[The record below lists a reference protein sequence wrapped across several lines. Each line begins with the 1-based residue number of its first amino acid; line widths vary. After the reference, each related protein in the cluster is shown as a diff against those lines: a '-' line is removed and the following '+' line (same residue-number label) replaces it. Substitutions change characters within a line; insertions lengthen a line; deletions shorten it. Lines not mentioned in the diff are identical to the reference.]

1 MCYSESY
8 LRPSNCFLISFGR
21 NPICLEAPSNAPDSK
36 EIKLE
41 ECKRLQIELARL
53 KSEKAA
59 LQAQSRLLEN
69 FVSLARSTGTE
80 EKLISILQQTL
91 EVFVGLT
98 GAEKGSLFLLDRN
111 GAVIESIL
119 TRADATPE
127 QRSQLIGRVLDKG
140 LAGWVREHRR
150 IGIIED
156 TQTDGRWLDLPDQ
169 PYTVRSALAVP
180 ILRDEKL
187 LGLLTLLHAQTGHFN
202 QETAELMELTAA
214 QIAIALENARLYA
227 KLEKSYHSLERAKEE
242 IESFSNA
249 LNAELEKG
257 KKIQRD
263 FLPNQIPRVAGWEI
277 DSCFRPAYQVSGDF
291 YDAFLLP
298 GNQIALVI
306 ADVCDKGVGS
316 ALYMALFRSLL
327 RVFSGQIRLGCWSTA
342 RSMEV
347 KNSTAKVDPDQML
360 QAVSLTNDYIAL
372 EHGHENMFATLFFG
386 ILDPITGN
394 LSYINGGHEPLF
406 IIGPSG
412 IKKILSAAGPAIGI
426 VPGIAFEA
434 RQSKIEPGDI
444 LIGYTDGVT
453 EALSP
458 GQKMYS
464 KERFLAQLEPCPSSA
479 NELIDRIKTDLLDH
493 IDNAPQF
500 DDITMIAIHRQAK
513 P

>member
-1 MCYSESY
+1 
-8 LRPSNCFLISFGR
+8 
-21 NPICLEAPSNAPDSK
+21 
-36 EIKLE
+36 LE
-41 ECKRLQIELARL
+41 ELTQLQIELARL

-59 LQAQSRLLEN
+59 FQAQSRLLEN
-69 FVSLARSTGTE
+69 FVSLARSTGKE
-80 EKLISILQQTL
+80 EKLNSILQQTL

-98 GAEKGSLFLLDRN
+98 GAEKGGLFLLNRN
-111 GAVIESIL
+111 GVVIESIL

-150 IGIIED
+150 IGLIED
-156 TQTDGRWLDLPDQ
+156 TQKDDRWLDLPDQ

-187 LGLLTLLHAQTGHFN
+187 LGLLTLLHARIGHFN
-202 QETAELMELTAA
+202 RETAELMEMTAG
-214 QIAIALENARLYA
+214 QIAIALENVRLYA
-227 KLEKSYHSLERAKEE
+227 KLEKSYHSLERAKEK
-242 IESFSNA
+242 IENYSNA

-263 FLPNQIPRVAGWEI
+263 FLPNQIPRIAGWEI
-277 DSCFRPAYQVSGDF
+277 DSCFRPARQVSGDF

-298 GNQIALVI
+298 GNHIALVI

-327 RVFSGQIRLGCWSTA
+327 RVFSGQIRLGGWSTA
-342 RSMEV
+342 HSLEPE
-347 KNSTAKVDPDQML
+347 NSSKKVDPNQML

-386 ILDPITGN
+386 ILDPITGH
-394 LSYINGGHEPLF
+394 LSYINGGHESLY

-412 IKKILSAAGPAIGI
+412 IKETLGAVGPAIGI
-426 VPGIAFEA
+426 MPGVAFET

-458 GQKMYS
+458 GQGMYS
-464 KERFLAQLEPCPSSA
+464 KERFLALLEPCPSSA
-479 NELIDRIKTDLLDH
+479 VELIDRIKTDLFDH
-493 IDNAPQF
+493 IDYAPQF
-500 DDITMIAIHRQAK
+500 DDITMIAVYHK
-513 P
+513 PKP